1 MNRYRN
7 AADQGNASA
16 QSALGSMY
24 ANGDGV
30 SRDYAAAVSWS
41 RKAADQG
48 NAHAQSDLALMY
60 FNGRGVLKDYAAALC
75 WARKAADQGDARAL
89 KRYWARRL

>member
-1 MNRYRN
+1 MYFNGQGAALNRYRN

-30 SRDYAAAVSWS
+30 PRDYAA
-41 RKAADQG
+41 
-48 NAHAQSDLALMY
+48 
-60 FNGRGVLKDYAAALC
+60 VLKDYAAALLQGRDRA
-75 WARKAADQGDARAL
+75 ARNQILNR
-89 KRYWARRL
+89 KRKGRPFRTAFAPL

>member
-1 MNRYRN
+1 MYFNGQGAALNRYRN

-30 SRDYAAAVSWS
+30 SRDYAA
-41 RKAADQG
+41 
-48 NAHAQSDLALMY
+48 
-60 FNGRGVLKDYAAALC
+60 VLKDYAAALLQGRDRA
-75 WARKAADQGDARAL
+75 ARNQILNRKPKGRPFRTAL
-89 KRYWARRL
+89 APL